1 MQFLQLILASALAIA
16 VASPA
21 LGQGSPAPI
30 VADSALQS
38 LVVEALARNPTV
50 AQRQAAVTAATLRIR
65 PAGTLPDPMFEV
77 GTIDPF
83 QKFHGFSQIQFEL
96 VQEIPWPG
104 LLGAHASMARAVETQ
119 ARAGVGSARREVT
132 SAVAAAYY
140 RLRYL
145 LTALR
150 TIADQRGLLDA
161 AAQLSMT
168 RYSTGAAPQSD
179 PLQAKLA
186 RDRLDGERFALQGEY
201 AAAVAALNALRDRR
215 PTDSLA
221 ITTLDAASIRT
232 SVSALPATDSLLA
245 AAVAAHPR
253 IAARR
258 AALAQ
263 AGRQVQVE
271 RLQGRPDFFL
281 RFDYQH
287 NGSVPGFKVP
297 DYPSAFF
304 GVRLPV
310 WAWRKQNRLADA
322 ARADSTAAAAEF
334 HDTEAQLRREVVETA
349 AQVEASRRRLE
360 LLVDRILPAA
370 QATVES
376 VLRSYQV
383 GRAEFLTLLSVEDA
397 RYRAELEA
405 VAVAADYQAQLVMLR
420 QLTAEEG
427 QP

>member
-1 MQFLQLILASALAIA
+1 MQFRQLTLAASALVMAG
-16 VASPA
+16 VSLA
-21 LGQGSPAPI
+21 LGQGSA
-30 VADSALQS
+30 ASDARDSVLQS
-38 LVVEALARNPTV
+38 LIAEALARNPTV
-50 AQRQAAVTAATLRIR
+50 AQRQAAVRAAALRIR
-65 PAGTLPDPMFEV
+65 PAGTPPDPMFEV

-83 QKFHGFSQIQFEL
+83 QQFHGFSQIQVEL

-104 LLGAHASMARAVETQ
+104 LLGAHAGMARAVETQ
-119 ARAGVGSARREVT
+119 ARADAGSARREVT
-132 SAVAAAYY
+132 TAVAAAYY
-140 RLRYL
+140 RVRYL

-150 TIADQRGLLDA
+150 TIADQRRLLDA

-168 RYSTGAAPQSD
+168 RYATGAAPQSD

-186 RDRLDGERFALQGEY
+186 RDRLVAEEFGVQGEY
-201 AAAVAALNALRDRR
+201 AAVVAALNALRDRPPR
-215 PTDSLA
+215 DSLA
-221 ITTLDAASIRT
+221 IKTLDAAATRT
-232 SVSALPATDSLLA
+232 FASALPTSDSLV

-253 IAARR
+253 LAARR

-271 RLQGRPDFFL
+271 HLEGRPDFFL
-281 RFDYQH
+281 RFDYQR
-287 NGSVPGFKVP
+287 NGSVPGFKLP
-297 DYPSAFF
+297 DYPSAFL
-304 GVRLPV
+304 GMRLPI

-334 HDTEAQLRREVVETA
+334 HDTEAQLRRDVVETA
-349 AQVEASRRRLE
+349 ARVEASRRRLE
-360 LLVDRILPAA
+360 LLVDGILPAA

-405 VAVAADYQAQLVMLR
+405 VAVAADYQAQLVMLW
-420 QLTAEEG
+420 QLTAGEE